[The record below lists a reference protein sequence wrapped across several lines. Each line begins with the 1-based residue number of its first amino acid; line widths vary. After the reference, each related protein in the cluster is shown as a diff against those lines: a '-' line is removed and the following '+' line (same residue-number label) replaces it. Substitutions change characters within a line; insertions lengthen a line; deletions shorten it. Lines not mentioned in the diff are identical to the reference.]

1 MKTYVKPM
9 LTTEAAMGMKS
20 QESVSII
27 PFLMAAVAAAAA
39 VTKAVD
45 TFDDGFID
53 RGLTI
58 RPLRAVEAF
67 I

>member
-9 LTTEAAMGMKS
+9 LTTEAEMGMKS

-45 TFDDGFID
+45 TFDDGFI
-53 RGLTI
+53 GS
-58 RPLRAVEAF
+58 V
-67 I
+67 

>member
-1 MKTYVKPM
+1 MKTYIKPV
-9 LTTEAAMGMKS
+9 LTTEAEIGMKS
-20 QESVSII
+20 KESVSII
-27 PFLMAAVAAAAA
+27 PFLAAAVGAAVA

-53 RGLTI
+53 RGLSI

>member
-9 LTTEAAMGMKS
+9 LTTEAEIGMKS

-27 PFLMAAVAAAAA
+27 PFLMAAAAAAAA

-53 RGLTI
+53 RGLMI
-58 RPLRAVEAF
+58 RPLRAVEDF

>member
-9 LTTEAAMGMKS
+9 LTTEAEIGMKA

-27 PFLMAAVAAAAA
+27 PFLAAAVGAAVA

-53 RGLTI
+53 RGLMI
-58 RPLRAVEAF
+58 RPMREVEAF

>member
-9 LTTEAAMGMKS
+9 LTTEAEMGMKS

-27 PFLMAAVAAAAA
+27 PFLLAAVGAAAA